1 MAFVQ
6 SRHMDSWQLA
16 KQSMHPHR
24 ITSGR
29 FAHPNSALCLRQQQ
43 QQQQSSECTW
53 QSQQES
59 STRVNPSKC
68 QGCLC
73 FRQTI
78 HFTHR
83 GDLLLLTRMH
93 AWKAA
98 CCKRTRLKTHG
109 LGWVAANVCHCT
121 GLYMHTPLLCVQHVS
136 WLCVCVCVCARVHT
150 CAYTFVEPVPQ
161 LTCHTAAAK
170 PPPAGCAPSPPWP
183 QNQGGCAACASLGWA
198 CHSPCTPAVVGV
210 AIRASSHPDNTMR
223 ATKHAEP
230 THPDF
235 QCIL

>member
-136 WLCVCVCVCARVHT
+136 WLCVCVCVCVRPCAHMRVHIRGACPTAHLSYSCCKASTSWLCTFSTVASKSGWLRGMRFTGMGLPLTMYT
-150 CAYTFVEPVPQ
+150 C
-161 LTCHTAAAK
+161 
-170 PPPAGCAPSPPWP
+170 S
-183 QNQGGCAACASLGWA
+183 GGCGHQGIQSSRQHHEGYQAC
-198 CHSPCTPAVVGV
+198 
-210 AIRASSHPDNTMR
+210 
-223 ATKHAEP
+223 
-230 THPDF
+230 
-235 QCIL
+235 